1 MDQSRS
7 VFIPGL
13 TRRGP
18 IYNSTYGFGGLY
30 ERAEANR
37 VKFGSMPFMNQ
48 GMSGLGALTLP
59 ALPMTVQYGA
69 MAALL
74 LLGIL
79 KKIPLIPA
87 IAGAGALYLFPTATP
102 GATAAPVTSNTPPDL
117 TTALAQ
123 ATASLNNLPTP
134 TLPPISTD
142 TTGMSGLYQRGNSL
156 RFRP

>member
-1 MDQSRS
+1 MDQTRS

-18 IYNSTYGFGGLY
+18 VYNSTYGFGGLY

-37 VKFGSMPFMNQ
+37 VKFAGMPFMNQ
-48 GMSGLGALTLP
+48 GLNGLGALTLP
-59 ALPMTVQYGA
+59 ALPAVVQYGA

-74 LLGIL
+74 ALAAF
-79 KKIPLIPA
+79 KKIPMIPA
-87 IAGAGALYLFPTATP
+87 IGGAAALYLFPTATP
-102 GATAAPVTSNTPPDL
+102 GATTAVASTTPPDL
-117 TTALAQ
+117 TTALAA
-123 ATASLNNLPTP
+123 ATASLQNMPTP

-142 TTGMSGLYQRGNSL
+142 TTGMSGLFARGNSL